1 MAHPPD
7 STCTAHQPGG
17 ATSSVRPCP
26 NLWPLSVKF
35 DSGWLCCVRPQFT
48 HEASPSIAW
57 SCRGQ
62 AWQRE
67 AARPVV
73 ARPPSVRNSP
83 SGVCGG
89 AAVGRIYVLGRQN
102 DPFQSSAQ
110 PKSRIATGAQRAP
123 EWYLAVRPSTRDE
136 PSPTARRSCRI
147 SKGYTLPQRFF
158 DVIHRA
164 I

>member
-7 STCTAHQPGG
+7 STCTGHQPGG

-35 DSGWLCCVRPQFT
+35 DSGWLCCVRAQFAQ
-48 HEASPSIAW
+48 EASPSIAW

-123 EWYLAVRPSTRDE
+123 EWHPPLGRPPGMPRHQ
-136 PSPTARRSCRI
+136 PRGARAGFPR
-147 SKGYTLPQRFF
+147 GYTLRQRFF

-164 I
+164 A